1 MYARPRHR
9 ESSARDDGD
18 AAGSDVLTLELVV
31 LMLGVAV
38 AVLAWALGRFATR
51 AADGGWVAGFVA
63 AGIVVAA
70 TVWCARRCR
79 RRGGS
84 P

>member
-1 MYARPRHR
+1 MYAQPRHGT
-9 ESSARDDGD
+9 SSARDDGD
-18 AAGSDVLTLELVV
+18 AAGSDALTLELVV
-31 LMLGVAV
+31 LMLGVAM

-51 AADGGWVAGFVA
+51 AAEGGWMAGFIA

-79 RRGGS
+79 RKG
-84 P
+84 